1 LLEEGVEAGA
11 FGFLGGGSE
20 NGVGGS
26 LRLDRGGAED
36 MGRTDLDR
44 ILRLYVVGGGGGGVV
59 CGGGLGVGC
68 MDDNGETSRGEAGR
82 ECGGESIA
90 DGEEI
95 GGNENVGGF
104 RVFVMR
110 ALVEKMGER
119 RRDAEEM
126 EDEGRSWG
134 EESGSGGGGNF
145 LCRK

>member
-1 LLEEGVEAGA
+1 
-11 FGFLGGGSE
+11 
-20 NGVGGS
+20 
-26 LRLDRGGAED
+26 

-44 ILRLYVVGGGGGGVV
+44 ILRLYVAGGGGGGVV

-68 MDDNGETSRGEAGR
+68 IDDNGETSRGEAGR

-119 RRDAEEM
+119 RRECRKEWRLKGGRGVKSREVEVVGILFAENEF
-126 EDEGRSWG
+126 
-134 EESGSGGGGNF
+134 ESG
-145 LCRK
+145 L